1 MLLSLCLCCVSNSHV
16 CMQPVVL
23 CKIIQ
28 VELLVHV
35 CAQETSSS
43 SSEDKKTMKKKKS
56 KKSRS
61 RSVVRRKEHRKRSP
75 SSSRSR

>member
-1 MLLSLCLCCVSNSHV
+1 MLLSLCLCCMSNSHV

-35 CAQETSSS
+35 CVQETSSS
-43 SSEDKKTMKKKKS
+43 ASEKKKVKKKKKS
-56 KKSRS
+56 N
-61 RSVVRRKEHRKRSP
+61 P
-75 SSSRSR
+75 GL